1 MLLILRV
8 VCSHL
13 VSVCVCVSKMLTQAV
28 LYPDETDNS
37 IAICAT
43 VIMAGLEMKDTID
56 KKWRERNVMKG
67 RNEKWQQ
74 K

>member
-1 MLLILRV
+1 M
-8 VCSHL
+8 
-13 VSVCVCVSKMLTQAV
+13 SKMLTQAV
-28 LYPDETDNS
+28 LCPDETDNN
-37 IAICAT
+37 IAIWAT

-67 RNEKWQQ
+67 RNEKQQQ